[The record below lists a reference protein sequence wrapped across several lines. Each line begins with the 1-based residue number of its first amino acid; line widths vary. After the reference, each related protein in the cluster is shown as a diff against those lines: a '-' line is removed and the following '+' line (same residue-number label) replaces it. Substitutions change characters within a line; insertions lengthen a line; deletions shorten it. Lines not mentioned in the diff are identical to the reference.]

1 MARVGGAA
9 TPEGE
14 LTPTERRVA
23 QLVFDGKTNREVAD
37 ALFVSVKT
45 VEANITRIFRKMGIT
60 SRAQLIH
67 AMATASSAGNPS
79 AASPTSA
86 DGEGSGAPS

>member
-1 MARVGGAA
+1 
-9 TPEGE
+9 
-14 LTPTERRVA
+14 
-23 QLVFDGKTNREVAD
+23 LVFEGKTNREVAD

-45 VEANITRIFRKMGIT
+45 VEANITRIFRKMGVT

-67 AMATASSAGNPS
+67 AMATASSPGNPS